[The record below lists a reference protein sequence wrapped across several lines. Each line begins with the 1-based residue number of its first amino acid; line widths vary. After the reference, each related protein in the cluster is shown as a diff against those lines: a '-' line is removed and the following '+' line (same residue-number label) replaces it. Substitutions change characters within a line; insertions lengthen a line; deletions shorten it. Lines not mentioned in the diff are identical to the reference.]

1 MEASVLAPVLESAS
15 CAQTS
20 LPHSGGLRDWE
31 SEGDGAGCSLS
42 LHFLG
47 AGSAQGSPSDG
58 RELGER
64 EDDRRGSGKNHLDD
78 PYAG

>member
-1 MEASVLAPVLESAS
+1 VHRPLSLIAAGLGIGKVRVTVLAA
-15 CAQTS
+15 
-20 LPHSGGLRDWE
+20 
-31 SEGDGAGCSLS
+31 LS

-64 EDDRRGSGKNHLDD
+64 EDDHRGSGKNHLDD